1 MTCSVPLLIIT
12 SSINTVNRYKI
23 FTKCFSFASKD
34 WIFRPDFAA
43 DMQMYLKANFNI
55 YPCEVK
61 SNRKIVTVI
70 DLAVDKHLSLKAT

>member
-1 MTCSVPLLIIT
+1 MLEIDTRYSQNFFLLQAKT
-12 SSINTVNRYKI
+12 G
-23 FTKCFSFASKD
+23 F
-34 WIFRPDFAA
+34 FRPDFAA

-70 DLAVDKHLSLKAT
+70 DLAVDKHLSLKTT